1 MAQQS
6 HRKQPGRTGDTM
18 RQTPGHTENTI
29 VISAPMELTW
39 QLTND
44 LERWPTLFSE
54 YASVE
59 VLERDGDKV
68 TFRLTMHPDENGK
81 VWSWVSER
89 EADRAT
95 RTVRARRV
103 ETGPFERMDIR
114 WEYREVA
121 LGTEMRWI
129 QDFAM
134 KPTAPVDD
142 AGMTEH
148 INRNSVIQMERIR
161 ERIEKAAADAGEV

>member
-1 MAQQS
+1 MT
-6 HRKQPGRTGDTM
+6 RRD
-18 RQTPGHTENTI
+18 GHTDNRI
-29 VISAPMELTW
+29 VIAAPLDLTW
-39 QLTND
+39 EMTND

-59 VLERDGDKV
+59 ILERDGDRV
-68 TFRLTMHPDENGK
+68 TFRLTMHPDENGT

-89 EADRAT
+89 ETDRDT
-95 RTVRARRV
+95 RTVTARRV
-103 ETGPFERMDIR
+103 ETGPFAHMDIR
-114 WEYREVA
+114 WEYEQVPE
-121 LGTEMRWI
+121 GTAMRWI

-142 AGMTEH
+142 AGMTDH

-161 ERIEKAAADAGEV
+161 EQVEKAAADAGRV